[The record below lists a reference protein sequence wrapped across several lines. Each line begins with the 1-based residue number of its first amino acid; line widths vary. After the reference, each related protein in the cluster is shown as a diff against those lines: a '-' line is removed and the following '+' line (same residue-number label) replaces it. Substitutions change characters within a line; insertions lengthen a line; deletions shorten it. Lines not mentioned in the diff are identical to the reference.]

1 MFANRVF
8 HKKIGKSDKWTHP
21 TYNSGRENGYIFRGR
36 NSAIFIF
43 ASLTLNQLF
52 TGGLFHCY
60 MLEKDSVSYAKY
72 LGVTISDDLSWSTH
86 TDNITKSANQT
97 IGFLKINIWV
107 HYKDLKSV
115 AYKTLVR
122 LQLEY
127 ASTVWSPTVPLI

>member
-1 MFANRVF
+1 
-8 HKKIGKSDKWTHP
+8 
-21 TYNSGRENGYIFRGR
+21 
-36 NSAIFIF
+36 
-43 ASLTLNQLF
+43 
-52 TGGLFHCY
+52 
-60 MLEKDSVSYAKY
+60 MLEKDSVSYAKH

-127 ASTVWSPTVPLI
+127 ASTVWSLHSATDINRKQSKEGLSGGCIYRL